1 MWGRFVL
8 REKSKKAKNMTTS
21 QFQLVIEPQ
30 SNNDFR
36 LTIIQCLY
44 QNADGQ
50 SQTKTER
57 LEVLWG
63 LPLHFAWQTIIDAL
77 KKNGY
82 APSNLNPKRKEPFD
96 LSEDTGVRLSL
107 LFWAIKPLEKTSR
120 IEAIIDGISR
130 MSNEEACYWFAKC
143 TGDNPAQARQALRIL
158 LAGEQRNVR

>member
-1 MWGRFVL
+1 
-8 REKSKKAKNMTTS
+8 MTMP

-30 SNNDFR
+30 SNNEFR
-36 LTIIQCLY
+36 LTMMQRLY
-44 QNADGQ
+44 QNAGGQ

-57 LEVLWG
+57 IETLWG

-77 KKNGY
+77 KRNGY
-82 APSNLNPKRKEPFD
+82 APSNLNPKRKEPFY

-107 LFWAIKPLEKTSR
+107 LFWAIKPLRKISR

-143 TGDNPAQARQALRIL
+143 TGNYHKQARQALRIL
-158 LAGEQRNVR
+158 LAGEQRKKDKA